1 MLVDNARRR
10 KSCIIAFRPA
20 MTSLHLLVAEVPA
33 TLIPYVRWL
42 CDRCGV
48 VIVKTEG
55 VGFIHVI
62 GIFSTQTNSQCGEMA
77 LGERHCGL

>member
-1 MLVDNARRR
+1 M
-10 KSCIIAFRPA
+10 
-20 MTSLHLLVAEVPA
+20 
-33 TLIPYVRWL
+33 
-42 CDRCGV
+42 CGV